1 MSEQAENAVATAE
14 PAVEVPK
21 AEEKV
26 SSGKLLDIA
35 KKEAQ
40 FVKKEVEYK
49 TRLADAEKQLAELQ
63 YFRNAKSSYKNNP
76 EELLNK
82 LGIPYDELTNAVID
96 YYEQKEKGAKTP
108 SIEEVR
114 KQVEE
119 EFGKRES
126 AKAEAEATAA
136 IDGFNKEI
144 NAFVKGNASTYPH
157 LTNVGSSLAGAESAD
172 DIIFQVVSNYFEE
185 TGELLDLKTA
195 ADTAEE
201 YFRDEWN
208 KLNGVLSGKP
218 TEKVEVKAVSSPA
231 PSVPT
236 AREED
241 PVSISKFKVKDL
253 TITNNMRPVSSVP
266 YRNKFDERRD
276 IIERAVA
283 TYENVAKRTK

>member
-14 PAVEVPK
+14 PAVEVAK

-63 YFRNAKSSYKNNP
+63 YFRNAKSSYKDNP

-82 LGIPYDELTNAVID
+82 LGIPYDELTNAVVD
-96 YYEQKEKGAKTP
+96 YYNKKESNAKPPTA
-108 SIEEVR
+108 EEVR

-119 EFGKRES
+119 EFSKRQS
-126 AKAEAEATAA
+126 LQMEAMEKAA

-144 NAFVKGNASTYPH
+144 SSFVKENESAYPH
-157 LTNVGSSLAGAESAD
+157 LTKLGSTMAGAESAD
-172 DIIFQVVSNYFEE
+172 EVIFEVVSNYFQE
-185 TGELLDLKTA
+185 TGELLDLKVA
-195 ADTAEE
+195 AETAEE

-218 TEKVEVKAVSSPA
+218 TEKVEEKKVSSPA